1 MDLDEN
7 LHEFACKLVCHHIY
21 FLFFPQANFF
31 IRTADSVK
39 LIFEC
44 LSYHTMAR
52 FDRFCPANYRTFFI
66 ISKIRSVLTIKVIHW
81 FKMANTLISLINVT
95 SRLPILK
102 NSILHKTKIHPA
114 HLLISLQNFLQNL
127 MKIFLTVILSYK
139 SLP

>member
-7 LHEFACKLVCHHIY
+7 LHEFACKLVCHQIY
-21 FLFFPQANFF
+21 YFFFPQANFF

-44 LSYHTMAR
+44 LSYRTMAR

-95 SRLPILK
+95 SPLPILENWNPPYTFIDFITK
-102 NSILHKTKIHPA
+102 VSI
-114 HLLISLQNFLQNL
+114 FLQNL
-127 MKIFLTVILSYK
+127 QYSYDIYHCHF
-139 SLP
+139 

>member
-1 MDLDEN
+1 MRICMN
-7 LHEFACKLVCHHIY
+7 LLANQSVIKFII
-21 FLFFPQANFF
+21 FFF
-31 IRTADSVK
+31 RK
-39 LIFEC
+39 LIF
-44 LSYHTMAR
+44 LLGQLIVLNSYLNASHITLWPDLTD
-52 FDRFCPANYRTFFI
+52 FVQQIIEHFFI
-66 ISKIRSVLTIKVIHW
+66 SSKIRSVLTIKVIHW

-139 SLP
+139 SLPYHK